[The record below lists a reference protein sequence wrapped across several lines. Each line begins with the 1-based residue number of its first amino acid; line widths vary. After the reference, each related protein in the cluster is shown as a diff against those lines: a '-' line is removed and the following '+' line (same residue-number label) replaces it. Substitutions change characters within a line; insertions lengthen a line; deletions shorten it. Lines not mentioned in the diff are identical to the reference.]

1 MKQEILREIL
11 HVDENR
17 RLHIDV
23 PEGMGSEFEVIV
35 VPIRPRATAE
45 PLSDED
51 RFMLAAYAAVTEDD
65 AEEDALWERYKNV

>member
-11 HVDENR
+11 RVDENR

-23 PEGMGSEFEVIV
+23 PEEMGNEFEVIV
-35 VPIRPRATAE
+35 VPIRSTVTAE
-45 PLSDED
+45 NLSDEE